1 MKLFGT
7 IKGIQLISES
17 KEEHT
22 TTATFRSGNM
32 TIRAQA
38 NRPSE
43 AAIKRAGVL
52 LNKIAESNLKK
63 A

>member
-1 MKLFGT
+1 MNLFGKV
-7 IKGIQLISES
+7 KGIQLISES

-32 TIRAQA
+32 MIRAKA

-52 LNKIAESNLKK
+52 LNMIAESNLKK